1 MIEAGVKAWRW
12 KDWNMNN
19 IPTVTLNNGVEMPQL
34 GFGVFQIA
42 DADECERAVLSA
54 LENGYR
60 LIDTAASY
68 GNEESVGKAIRNS
81 GVPREE
87 IFLVTKLWISDAAE
101 GKARAGFDR
110 SLDRLGVE
118 YVDAFLL
125 HQPFGDVFG
134 AWRDLTKLQQEG
146 CTRAIGVSNFK
157 PDVLINLALHSEVT
171 PAINQVEVH
180 PHHQQ
185 QGAQNVM
192 QELGVQ
198 MMSWAP
204 FAEGLNEMFSEQ
216 ALISI
221 GAKHGKSAAQ
231 VMLRWQLQRG
241 IVAIPKSVRSE
252 RQQENIDVFDFELS
266 EGEMTAIAALDRG
279 VSSFF
284 DHRDPETVKR
294 LVNLVRNTD

>member
-1 MIEAGVKAWRW
+1 MAT
-12 KDWNMNN
+12 
-19 IPTVTLNNGVEMPQL
+19 IPTVTLNNGIEMPQL
-34 GFGVFQIA
+34 GFGVFQIP
-42 DADECERAVLSA
+42 DPQDCEEAVLAA

-68 GNEESVGKAIRNS
+68 GNEEAVGRAIRSS
-81 GVPREE
+81 GIPRDE

-101 GKARAGFDR
+101 GKARAGFER
-110 SLDRLGVE
+110 SLGRLGVD

-125 HQPFGDVFG
+125 HQPYGDVYG
-134 AWRDLTKLQQEG
+134 AWRDLTRLNHDG
-146 CTRAIGVSNFK
+146 LARAIGVCNFH
-157 PDVLINLALHSEVT
+157 PDVLMDLSIHNEIT
-171 PAINQVEVH
+171 PALNQVEVH

-185 QGAQNVM
+185 DAGQKVM

-204 FAEGLNEMFSEQ
+204 FAEGLNEMFTQPILLTLAE
-216 ALISI
+216 
-221 GAKHGKSAAQ
+221 KYGKSAAQ
-231 VMLRWQLQRG
+231 VMIRWQMQRG

-252 RQQENIDVFDFELS
+252 RQQENMDVFDFELS
-266 EGEMTAIAALDRG
+266 SEDMELIATMDRG

-294 LVNLVRNTD
+294 LSSFLRDT

>member
-1 MIEAGVKAWRW
+1 MT
-12 KDWNMNN
+12 N
-19 IPTVTLNNGVEMPQL
+19 IPTVTLNNGVEMPQF

-42 DADECERAVLSA
+42 DPDECEQAVLSA

-68 GNEESVGKAIRNS
+68 GNEEAVGNAIRRS
-81 GVPREE
+81 GIARKE

-110 SLDRLGVE
+110 SLSRLGVD

-125 HQPFGDVFG
+125 HQPYGDVYG

-146 CTRAIGVSNFK
+146 RTRAIGVCNFQ
-157 PDVLINLALHSEVT
+157 PDVLMDLSIHNEIT
-171 PAINQVEVH
+171 PALNQVEVH

-185 QGAQNVM
+185 QAAQNVM
-192 QELGVQ
+192 EELGVQ

-204 FAEGLNEMFSEQ
+204 FAEGLNDMFNQPE
-216 ALISI
+216 LISL
-221 GAKHGKSAAQ
+221 GEKHGKSAAQ
-231 VMLRWQLQRG
+231 VMLRWQMQRG
-241 IVAIPKSVRSE
+241 IVAIPKSVRPE
-252 RQQENIDVFDFELS
+252 RQQENIDIFDFELS
-266 EGEMTAIAALDRG
+266 DEDMDTIAALDRG

-294 LVNLVRNTD
+294 LSNYLRNT